1 VRTLVFDHEERR
13 ASGARQSGVGCS
25 DASRNSPG
33 SCRCIPEC
41 LWLERSVA
49 QSTRLRQLG
58 ANERRDRRRW
68 DEKAGER
75 SPDAPAGWAL
85 DHATGYL
92 MAAAVVRGL
101 AQRIITGQGFEARAS
116 LARTAQLL
124 VSGPAGGATGDLT
137 STAEADW
144 SEAIEATQ
152 FGPALRLRSAV
163 TIGDTPMHWD
173 RPAVKLG
180 SSAPAW

>member
-1 VRTLVFDHEERR
+1 VQMS
-13 ASGARQSGVGCS
+13 AGIA
-25 DASRNSPG
+25 DAG
-33 SCRCIPEC
+33 M
-41 LWLERSVA
+41 
-49 QSTRLRQLG
+49 RLLG
-58 ANERRDRRRW
+58 RDR
-68 DEKAGER
+68 
-75 SPDAPAGWAL
+75 PTPLPVQAL

-101 AQRIITGQGFEARAS
+101 TQRIATGRGYEARAS

-124 VSGPAGGATGDLT
+124 ASESVGLVTGDLALA
-137 STAEADW
+137 AEEDW
-144 SEAIEATQ
+144 SETMEATQ
-152 FGPALRLRSAV
+152 FGPARRLRSPL

>member
-1 VRTLVFDHEERR
+1 MS
-13 ASGARQSGVGCS
+13 AGIA
-25 DASRNSPG
+25 DAGMRK
-33 SCRCIPEC
+33 
-41 LWLERSVA
+41 
-49 QSTRLRQLG
+49 LG
-58 ANERRDRRRW
+58 KDR
-68 DEKAGER
+68 
-75 SPDAPAGWAL
+75 PTPLPVQAL

-101 AQRIITGQGFEARAS
+101 AQRIVTGQGFEARAS

-124 VSGPAGGATGDLT
+124 VSEPAAKASGDLT
-137 STAEADW
+137 SAEADW

-163 TIGDTPMHWD
+163 TIGNTPMRWD